1 MAELNN
7 IKMKNMDIQPLLIT
21 YHRRLQ
27 VVDTKFKRSLYSRIN
42 WNVRLIGIRGARGVG
57 KTTMLLQRIKEAFPR
72 FNEAMYVSLDNLWF
86 NNNSLEDLVEYL
98 YTHGVHNI
106 FLDEVHKYPNWSA
119 LLKNFYDNYPDLN
132 IVYTGSAMLA
142 IDNSKVDLSRRQS
155 LYTLKGLSFRE
166 YLEYE
171 FGVKH
176 EIIKFQDLLENHTTQ
191 AMRIT
196 SQCKILKQF
205 EDYLKHG
212 YYPYYKEVGEDY
224 YQRVEEVINLVIE
237 SDMPVVA
244 DITFST
250 IQKIKKLLMVITQNV
265 PLEPN
270 IAKLTAQLETTRDQ
284 CLKMLYLLNKA
295 DLLYLLTD
303 KLKDYKHLNNPKKIY
318 LNNTNLMYALSA
330 NVSEGNLRET
340 FFANQL
346 TSIGSV
352 VMPRQ
357 GDFFIDDK
365 YIFEVGGSSKTF
377 AQIADLPNSYLAI
390 DDIEIGNGNR
400 IPLWMFGFLY

>member
-1 MAELNN
+1 
-7 IKMKNMDIQPLLIT
+7 MDIQPLLIT

-86 NNNSLEDLVEYL
+86 SNNSLEDLVEYL

-119 LLKNFYDNYPDLN
+119 HLKNFYDNYPDLN

-205 EDYLKHG
+205 ENYLKHG

-237 SDMPVVA
+237 SDMPVAA
-244 DITFST
+244 DVTFST

-284 CLKMLYLLNKA
+284 CLKMLYLLDKA

>member
-1 MAELNN
+1 
-7 IKMKNMDIQPLLIT
+7 MKNMDIQPLLIT

-86 NNNSLEDLVEYL
+86 SNNSLEDLVEYL

-119 LLKNFYDNYPDLN
+119 HLKNFYDNYPDLN

-205 EDYLKHG
+205 ENYLKHG

-237 SDMPVVA
+237 SDMPVAA
-244 DITFST
+244 DVTFST

-284 CLKMLYLLNKA
+284 CLKMLYLLDKA

>member
-1 MAELNN
+1 
-7 IKMKNMDIQPLLIT
+7 MDIQPLLIT

-237 SDMPVVA
+237 SDMPVAA
-244 DITFST
+244 DVTFST

-284 CLKMLYLLNKA
+284 CLKMLYLLDKA

>member
-1 MAELNN
+1 M
-7 IKMKNMDIQPLLIT
+7 
-21 YHRRLQ
+21 
-27 VVDTKFKRSLYSRIN
+27 
-42 WNVRLIGIRGARGVG
+42 
-57 KTTMLLQRIKEAFPR
+57 
-72 FNEAMYVSLDNLWF
+72 
-86 NNNSLEDLVEYL
+86 
-98 YTHGVHNI
+98 
-106 FLDEVHKYPNWSA
+106 
-119 LLKNFYDNYPDLN
+119 PD
-132 IVYTGSAMLA
+132 
-142 IDNSKVDLSRRQS
+142 
-155 LYTLKGLSFRE
+155 
-166 YLEYE
+166 
-171 FGVKH
+171 
-176 EIIKFQDLLENHTTQ
+176 
-191 AMRIT
+191 
-196 SQCKILKQF
+196 
-205 EDYLKHG
+205 
-212 YYPYYKEVGEDY
+212 
-224 YQRVEEVINLVIE
+224 
-237 SDMPVVA
+237 VA
-244 DITFST
+244 DVTFST

-284 CLKMLYLLNKA
+284 CLKMLYLLDKA

>member
-119 LLKNFYDNYPDLN
+119 HLKNFYDNYPDLN

-244 DITFST
+244 DVTFST

-284 CLKMLYLLNKA
+284 CLKMLYLLDKA

>member
-166 YLEYE
+166 YFEYE

-244 DITFST
+244 DVTFST

-284 CLKMLYLLNKA
+284 CLKMLYLLDKA

-365 YIFEVGGSSKTF
+365 YIFEVGGSSTTF

>member
-1 MAELNN
+1 
-7 IKMKNMDIQPLLIT
+7 MKNMDIQPLLIT

-244 DITFST
+244 DVTFST

>member
-119 LLKNFYDNYPDLN
+119 HLKNFYDNYPDLN

-237 SDMPVVA
+237 SDMPVAA
-244 DITFST
+244 DVTFST

-284 CLKMLYLLNKA
+284 CLKMLYLLDKA

-377 AQIADLPNSYLAI
+377 AQIIDLPNSYLAI

>member
-1 MAELNN
+1 
-7 IKMKNMDIQPLLIT
+7 MDIQPLLIT

-106 FLDEVHKYPNWSA
+106 FLDEVHKYPNWSVH
-119 LLKNFYDNYPDLN
+119 LKNFYDNYPDLN

-191 AMRIT
+191 AMQIT

-244 DITFST
+244 DVTFST

-284 CLKMLYLLNKA
+284 CLKMLYLLDKA

>member
-1 MAELNN
+1 
-7 IKMKNMDIQPLLIT
+7 MDIQPLLIT

-244 DITFST
+244 DVTFST

-284 CLKMLYLLNKA
+284 CLKMLYLLDKA

>member
-166 YLEYE
+166 YFEYE

-237 SDMPVVA
+237 SDMPVAA
-244 DITFST
+244 DVTFST

-284 CLKMLYLLNKA
+284 CLKMLYLLDKA

>member
-244 DITFST
+244 DVTFST

-284 CLKMLYLLNKA
+284 CLKMLYLLDKA

>member
-1 MAELNN
+1 
-7 IKMKNMDIQPLLIT
+7 MDIQPLLIT

-166 YLEYE
+166 YFEYE

-244 DITFST
+244 DVTFST

-284 CLKMLYLLNKA
+284 CLKMLYLLDKA